1 MAREIRD
8 LVQRAAAGEKKALN
22 TLIDQ
27 THPLVWRILRKFSNL
42 SSAEQED
49 LSQDVFIILLTRG
62 LQSFRGSTDHEFHW
76 YVKTIT
82 ENEAKTY
89 LHKRGR
95 RLEVPDLLSANEEEK
110 EATPPQADPAPGPE
124 ETVAGQEE
132 LGKLRH
138 CLQALSST
146 DQEIFWMR
154 ERGYSYQEITGTL
167 GLPLGTAGVKYSRA
181 KEKIAECL
189 KKAGIFGHGRKNE
202 A

>member
-1 MAREIRD
+1 VAREIRD

-62 LQSFRGSTDHEFHW
+62 IQSFRGSTDHEFHW

-89 LHKRGR
+89 LRKRGR
-95 RLEVPDLLSANEEEK
+95 RLEVPDPLSSNEEEK

-189 KKAGIFGHGRKNE
+189 KKAGVFGHGRKNE

>member
-1 MAREIRD
+1 
-8 LVQRAAAGEKKALN
+8 
-22 TLIDQ
+22 
-27 THPLVWRILRKFSNL
+27 
-42 SSAEQED
+42 
-49 LSQDVFIILLTRG
+49 
-62 LQSFRGSTDHEFHW
+62 
-76 YVKTIT
+76 VKTIT

-89 LHKRGR
+89 LRKRGR
-95 RLEVPDLLSANEEEK
+95 RLEVPDPLSSNEGEEE
-110 EATPPQADPAPGPE
+110 ATLPQADPAPGPE